1 MSARSSTSSTT
12 FLIPAVFSTWSA
24 AQERDLE
31 AQSLRSVSVRLPT
44 PPAALTH
51 TTRARSSLEDGTN
64 PIDDFFGVASPSYIP
79 RGTLDSRHDAV
90 SLPAHVDDAPP
101 PYSCSSEPPAYMRY
115 AEHPTL
121 AMYLFK
127 FGFLFPLFWIAGAFI
142 LISPLRA
149 PEDWELT
156 KTGAEREEL
165 IQTMRRTEMKWARR
179 CLIAFSI
186 LALIIT
192 AIVVIAVLVMKS

>member
-31 AQSLRSVSVRLPT
+31 AQSLRSFDHVHVGLPT

-101 PYSCSSEPPAYMRY
+101 PYSYSSEPPAYMRY

-127 FGFLFPLFWIAGAFI
+127 FGFC
-142 LISPLRA
+142 
-149 PEDWELT
+149 E
-156 KTGAEREEL
+156 
-165 IQTMRRTEMKWARR
+165 
-179 CLIAFSI
+179 
-186 LALIIT
+186 
-192 AIVVIAVLVMKS
+192 